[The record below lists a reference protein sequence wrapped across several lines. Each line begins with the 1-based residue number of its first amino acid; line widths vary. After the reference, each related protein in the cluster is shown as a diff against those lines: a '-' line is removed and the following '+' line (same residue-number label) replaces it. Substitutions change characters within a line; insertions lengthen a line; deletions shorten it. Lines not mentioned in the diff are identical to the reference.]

1 MRPLTR
7 GETAVNLDIRL
18 YIADVLRH
26 SQVGLVLPI
35 FNPQPA
41 VSQPEIKA
49 SRETLETIP
58 FYPAFDGDFVE
69 VCERVRRQFDEAVRA
84 VQLEHMV
91 RNGLGTWSR
100 ILGQA
105 RGRELQGQCQCDR
118 K

>member
-49 SRETLETIP
+49 SREILETIP
-58 FYPAFDGDFVE
+58 FYPAFDGDVVE
-69 VCERVRRQFDEAVRA
+69 VRVRVRRQFDEAVRA
-84 VQLEHMV
+84 VKLENVV
-91 RNGLGTWSR
+91 RDGLGTWSR

-105 RGRELQGQCQCDR
+105 RVLEFHRQCH
-118 K
+118 